1 MTEETKQ
8 TDLHALIAQMEH
20 RLRAVE
26 DRMAIERLFVDL
38 QNATDAHD
46 KVKYSECFTEDGEWS
61 GVTGRA
67 VGRTAIAEHMGRSWQ
82 PWESEKHRTYHSVG
96 DITVDLDRET
106 AMAKAQFWHIRL
118 GQNDRPETFHFGR
131 FEADL
136 RKTPEGWRFKRR
148 AGYLILPFCEPNF
161 QLIRYDGVETHT

>member
-1 MTEETKQ
+1 MTEEAKQ
-8 TDLHALIAQMEH
+8 TDLNVLIAQMEQ

-26 DRMAIERLFVDL
+26 DRMAIDRLFVDL

-67 VGRTAIAEHMGRSWQ
+67 VGRTAIAEHMGRSWR
-82 PWESEKHRTYHSVG
+82 PWESEEHRTYHSVG
-96 DITVDLDRET
+96 DITVDLNRET
-106 AMAKAQFWHIRL
+106 ATAKAQFWHIRL
-118 GQNDRPETFHFGR
+118 GQNNQPETFHFGR

-136 RKTPEGWRFKRR
+136 QNTAEGWRFKRR
-148 AGYLILPFCEPNF
+148 AGFLILPYFEPKF
-161 QLIRYDGVETHT
+161 QLIGPDGANVNT